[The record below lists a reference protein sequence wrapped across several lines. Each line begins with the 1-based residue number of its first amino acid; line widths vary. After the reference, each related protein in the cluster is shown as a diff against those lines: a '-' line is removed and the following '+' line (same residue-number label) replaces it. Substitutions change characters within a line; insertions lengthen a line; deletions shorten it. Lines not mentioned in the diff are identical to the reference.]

1 MKKLCTVILILCSIQ
16 TCCFGA
22 FFKKQTPDFD
32 PSQGYMGTLPDLTK
46 EHKPTEPS
54 VAHPIFDKTKDFN
67 SANELKPIPDDNPAF
82 VNIILKQDK
91 TSPYINDLREFI
103 DMFEQIY
110 ESIDTHENVQRFAA
124 RVYFLNKNAEYFRD
138 KYSDKPE
145 GSFISF
151 EKVLEISNH
160 AKNVSELRTEA
171 EKYKLYLTYN
181 GSGSIYTANNIDKQL
196 NYLKTEVEEVI
207 NLLKETK

>member
-16 TCCFGA
+16 TCCFGP
-22 FFKKQTPDFD
+22 FFKKQTPDFE

-46 EHKPTEPS
+46 EQKPTEPS
-54 VAHPIFDKTKDFN
+54 VTHPIFDKTKDFN
-67 SANELKPIPDDNPAF
+67 SANELKPIPDDNPEF

>member
-1 MKKLCTVILILCSIQ
+1 MKKLCTIILILLSVQ
-16 TCCFGA
+16 TCCFAA
-22 FFKKQTPDFD
+22 FFKKQPQNFD
-32 PSQGYMGTLPDLTK
+32 TSQGYMGTLPDLTK

-54 VAHPIFDKTKDFN
+54 VAHPIFDKTSRRSFPGMG
-67 SANELKPIPDDNPAF
+67 AMPAF

-151 EKVLEISNH
+151 EKVLNFPIS
-160 AKNVSELRTEA
+160 SEFRFLPSLIFGR
-171 EKYKLYLTYN
+171 
-181 GSGSIYTANNIDKQL
+181 
-196 NYLKTEVEEVI
+196 
-207 NLLKETK
+207 

>member
-1 MKKLCTVILILCSIQ
+1 MKKLCTIILILFSVQ
-16 TCCFGA
+16 TCCFAA
-22 FFKKQTPDFD
+22 FFKKQPQNFD
-32 PSQGYMGTLPDLTK
+32 TSQGYMGTLPDLTK
-46 EHKPTEPS
+46 EQKPTEPS
-54 VAHPIFDKTKDFN
+54 VTHPIFDKTKDFN
-67 SANELKPIPDDNPAF
+67 SANEVKPIPDDNPAF

-91 TSPYINDLREFI
+91 TSPYITDLREFI

-181 GSGSIYTANNIDKQL
+181 GSGSIYSANNIDKQL
-196 NYLKTEVEEVI
+196 DYLKTEVEDVI

>member
-1 MKKLCTVILILCSIQ
+1 MKKLCTVILILLSVQ